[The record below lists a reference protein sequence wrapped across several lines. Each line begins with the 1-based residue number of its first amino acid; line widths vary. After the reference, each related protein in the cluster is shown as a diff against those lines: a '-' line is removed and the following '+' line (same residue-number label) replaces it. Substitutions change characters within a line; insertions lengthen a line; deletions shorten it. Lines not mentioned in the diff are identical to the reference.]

1 MPWNDF
7 PLPNTSRDETM
18 RYFCSLCVA
27 VCLLGVAG
35 TLPSAL
41 GQDSQTN
48 PSVAKPSQFVT
59 PERLLKRVEPE
70 YPMEARLRALQG
82 TVVMTG
88 TIAANGT
95 VKDVKVVS
103 GDPLLRA
110 AAIAAVSQW
119 KYEPYRVEGV
129 ATDISRTIPLNFTL
143 GMGSDADQHK
153 LPPGSDAEA
162 KVVPPP
168 LPPPPVGVIRVSGR
182 VMAAQLDKRVEPVYP
197 ADSIA
202 VDARGPVVL
211 LVTIKKTG
219 EVGDVQFVSGPV
231 RFQSAAL
238 DAVKQWRYR
247 PYEVDGAAVDVQIT
261 VTLNFAPPQTG
272 AAH

>member
-1 MPWNDF
+1 
-7 PLPNTSRDETM
+7 M